1 MIFAKQLENMSLAKK
16 LTVGLGIVIVINLLA
31 GGLIYFNINNMSKN
45 VEEVKGVKSIQTQT
59 SKFERLVVTAQR
71 SLVEYVNSGQL
82 DKRDEFEKLWS
93 SIEADSAVIFAAVK
107 TFDESFEEE
116 LNAINNDLHMW
127 YDDIAV
133 KQLSY
138 MNSPQ
143 TVDLARVLEA
153 SELNKAYN
161 SKLDEDI
168 YAINQELHH
177 LIDNVLD
184 EQRKTMATIYSVLA
198 LSLVL
203 SLVGALIAIFFLL
216 RVVAKPL
223 GALVSVTG
231 ELVNKNWDVQV
242 DGAER
247 KDEVGTLAK
256 ALMQFRDNGIENDRL
271 AALQAQ
277 EDEKRLER
285 AKRIESLVEDFQ
297 GDSSE
302 TVTSLEGATSQLM
315 QASSVMSSVANKT
328 SQLSA
333 DVSRAANETG
343 SNVNSVS
350 VAAEELTASI
360 NEISTQLS
368 TTNQQTNEAMSSM
381 RVAVD
386 KMQALEQ
393 SVADIASVIDMISE
407 IAEQTNLLALNAT
420 IESARAGEAGKG
432 FAVVANEVKSLAN
445 ETAKATEEVRAQIER
460 IQTQSGESAQT
471 IHDVGRIIENLSAA
485 SAAIAAAMEEQ
496 TSATQEISRNVS
508 HAADGTKLVVES
520 IAQVSSATEETEG
533 TSEQVKGLSDELELR
548 SANLK
553 ESIYSFIEAIKAA

>member
-16 LTVGLGIVIVINLLA
+16 LTVGLGIVIVINLIA
-31 GGLIYFNINNMSKN
+31 GGLIYYNIEKMASS
-45 VEEVKGVKSIQTQT
+45 VEKLKGVKSIQTQT
-59 SKFERLVVTAQR
+59 STFERLLRNAQR
-71 SLVEYVNSGQL
+71 SLMVYVNSGDL
-82 DKRDEFEKLWS
+82 SKRAEFEKLW
-93 SIEADSAVIFAAVK
+93 
-107 TFDESFEEE
+107 
-116 LNAINNDLHMW
+116 
-127 YDDIAV
+127 DDISKQSVEIFDKVKVVDPTFSEQLEHISEDLEGWHSDIAI
-133 KQLSY
+133 KQLEY
-138 MNSPQ
+138 MNSPE
-143 TVDLARVLEA
+143 TVDMARLLEA
-153 SELNKAYN
+153 SEVNFTHNA
-161 SKLDEDI
+161 KLDADLLSLS
-168 YAINQELHH
+168 QELHH
-177 LIDNVLD
+177 MIELVL
-184 EQRKTMATIYSVLA
+184 EEEHKVMNMIYSVLA

-203 SLVGALIAIFFLL
+203 SLVGALIAIFFLM

-223 GALVSVTG
+223 GALVGVTG
-231 ELVNKNWDVQV
+231 ELVNKNWDVQI

-445 ETAKATEEVRAQIER
+445 ETAKATEEVRVQIER